1 MANANMTRE
10 DDRKQLAK
18 RSKNR
23 SYQDFP
29 TITDCIE
36 HFRLIRILHKHTIIP
51 SDYLDHIENQL
62 RRFKKTK
69 GKAQDQVAEIR
80 TIIRNVHDKEFQTA
94 RHTRKTKEGV
104 QIGKFFIKIQHGPKK
119 TFDILDY
126 VSRDN
131 YVIGLRLYETAYM
144 ITHRLSTGMN
154 MDHAQIQDILNEH
167 TVYTDLITEIYNKKQ
182 EMRQLSDDQTA
193 QNKAK
198 IAFEEVKTRCTD
210 LRNIIND
217 KYKDEINQLKD

>member
-1 MANANMTRE
+1 MANMTRE

-18 RSKNR
+18 KSKDR

-36 HFRLIRILHKHTIIP
+36 HFRLIRILHKYTKIP

-62 RRFKKTK
+62 QRFKKTK
-69 GKAQDQVAEIR
+69 GKAKEQMAEIR

-126 VSRDN
+126 VSRDE
-131 YVIGLRLYETAYM
+131 YVTGLRLYEIAYM

-154 MDHAQIQDILNEH
+154 MDHAQIQDILAEH
-167 TVYTDLITEIYNKKQ
+167 TKYVDLIAEIYKKKQ
-182 EMRQLSDDQTA
+182 EMRQLSDDETA
-193 QNKAK
+193 HNEAK
-198 IAFEEVKTRCTD
+198 VVFEEVKTRCTD
-210 LRNIIND
+210 LRNSIND
-217 KYKDEINQLKD
+217 RYKDEINQLKD

>member
-1 MANANMTRE
+1 
-10 DDRKQLAK
+10 
-18 RSKNR
+18 
-23 SYQDFP
+23 
-29 TITDCIE
+29 
-36 HFRLIRILHKHTIIP
+36 
-51 SDYLDHIENQL
+51 
-62 RRFKKTK
+62 
-69 GKAQDQVAEIR
+69 
-80 TIIRNVHDKEFQTA
+80 
-94 RHTRKTKEGV
+94 
-104 QIGKFFIKIQHGPKK
+104 
-119 TFDILDY
+119 
-126 VSRDN
+126 
-131 YVIGLRLYETAYM
+131 
-144 ITHRLSTGMN
+144 MN